1 MALESFAVGYN
12 GNNKILQMFS
22 NAISKLAKDLRHK
35 WVRTNDDEEYNALR
49 GDINCET
56 FDRRGDSYPHFEAVK
71 NYPTYSQV
79 LNFGNLSSFG
89 EEGTDIKEHTM
100 PSYNITYVRIGT
112 GGCITANESRDAYP
126 NITYAFKGLSPFTS
140 YTISF
145 DIFQMPQ
152 YINQDTSYAYG
163 VLIANDEFN
172 VGCPQISENW
182 YDSIEKKWY
191 YRWAFDLPSGDIA
204 GGGKLFTDISQNM
217 KAPVDSFAY
226 GKYQIKGLYQ
236 SFFRTENTHSYS
248 LNTYSNSK
256 GEIYF
261 QVLLTAV
268 NDLQFGWENF
278 KIENLKISQY
288 VQNKTYLTIT
298 DIYSYADQWIKYD
311 KNSNAIYDLKDEDPD
326 SRLGKDNDL
335 CVRYSNHPDDSISIV
350 ADQDYSCWQV
360 TDITEVTE
368 GGFNVTIEGHN
379 RYVDPEAQYPVVQK
393 PYTKILLTDLEP
405 GVEYTLNYRYYTPN
419 MEDVTYRGAGN
430 YIRFDYLEPQR
441 IFWAIMPPDDPD
453 EYHPYLRTDSI
464 TFIPMN
470 STMTIYI
477 CERGYNLSNEDKTLI
492 IHFFVNKSSL
502 DNFFVKL
509 KGRWES
515 VYSGG
520 GGSSSLAGLNDV
532 SLTLPESGFVSIV
545 GASGSGK
552 TLIAKKLAEEIFGDE
567 KALVRIDMSEYSE
580 KSSVAKLTGAS
591 PGYIGYENG
600 GQLTEQIKHKQH
612 CVLLLD
618 EIEKADQEVY
628 NIFLQLFDDGRLTD
642 GAGQVINFKNV
653 IVLMTSNIGA
663 KQAAELG
670 DGVGFVTDKLANK
683 KSIIEKQLKQKFAPE
698 FLNRIDKIVY
708 FNELTDDNLRD
719 IVTLEINK
727 FGKRLKEINYNIKYD
742 DKVVSYI
749 HEQAIKQ
756 KEFGA
761 RPILRLIQNN
771 IEDTIT
777 DLILEHE
784 YEPEYT
790 FSATCE
796 SGKIRIK

>member
-532 SLTLPESGFVSIV
+532 SLTN
-545 GASGSGK
+545 
-552 TLIAKKLAEEIFGDE
+552 LINGQGLKWDAFLE
-567 KALVRIDMSEYSE
+567 KWVN
-580 KSSVAKLTGAS
+580 SSDTGAS
-591 PGYIGYENG
+591 SLAGLSDVSLNSVANG
-600 GQLTEQIKHKQH
+600 QILAWNRIMNRWTNVSLNVPSIEITPMLTSGVPIAKITLDGNDIYLYAPEGGGGGDSDMP
-612 CVLLLD
+612 VLLNYTLC
-618 EIEKADQEVY
+618 
-628 NIFLQLFDDGRLTD
+628 
-642 GAGQVINFKNV
+642 
-653 IVLMTSNIGA
+653 
-663 KQAAELG
+663 
-670 DGVGFVTDKLANK
+670 
-683 KSIIEKQLKQKFAPE
+683 
-698 FLNRIDKIVY
+698 DKIEYDEMDV
-708 FNELTDDNLRD
+708 D
-719 IVTLEINK
+719 I
-727 FGKRLKEINYNIKYD
+727 
-742 DKVVSYI
+742 S
-749 HEQAIKQ
+749 
-756 KEFGA
+756 
-761 RPILRLIQNN
+761 
-771 IEDTIT
+771 IEDFT
-777 DLILEHE
+777 LISD
-784 YEPEYT
+784 PNV
-790 FSATCE
+790 
-796 SGKIRIK
+796 